1 MKHPQNFL
9 FGYLT
14 RYLNSFWEKK
24 YLILGKLFLMHHVQF
39 EYFVISGTKLDHSF
53 PLAQFKLA
61 DYEIRA
67 RKDGDGNRDRIM
79 KYV

>member
-1 MKHPQNFL
+1 
-9 FGYLT
+9 
-14 RYLNSFWEKK
+14 
-24 YLILGKLFLMHHVQF
+24 MHHVQF
-39 EYFVISGTKLDHSF
+39 EYFVISGTKLDRSF

-61 DYEIRA
+61 DDEIRA